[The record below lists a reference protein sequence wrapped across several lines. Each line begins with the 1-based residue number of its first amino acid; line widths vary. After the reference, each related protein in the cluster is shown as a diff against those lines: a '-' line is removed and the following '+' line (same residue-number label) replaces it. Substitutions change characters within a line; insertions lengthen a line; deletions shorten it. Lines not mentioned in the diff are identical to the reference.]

1 VSGVSEL
8 IRALVAGLAVLAGG
22 CTLVDQRTFRAAEAQ
37 AGVDEIARA
46 VLPALPLIVVRFDGP
61 IDRAAI
67 AQAVELAQA
76 RREAAVF
83 DVIAPIP
90 TGASPAVQEAAL
102 AQGRADA
109 ERVASVLAEAG
120 APRGRIEIGARG
132 ERVAGV
138 REIRVYVR

>member
-1 VSGVSEL
+1 MSGVSEL

-90 TGASPAVQEAAL
+90 TGASPAVQEADRL
-102 AQGRADA
+102 APLPAR
-109 ERVASVLAEAG
+109 SSG
-120 APRGRIEIGARG
+120 APSQLRLSSARWG
-132 ERVAGV
+132 SFASSSS
-138 REIRVYVR
+138 